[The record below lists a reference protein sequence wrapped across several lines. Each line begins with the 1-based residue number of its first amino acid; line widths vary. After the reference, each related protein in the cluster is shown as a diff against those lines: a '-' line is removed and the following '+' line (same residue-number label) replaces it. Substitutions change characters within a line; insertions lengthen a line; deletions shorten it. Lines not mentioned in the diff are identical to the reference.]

1 MLRDKYWRRYG
12 STMLGLVRH
21 HDVSPA
27 HFLHETHRF
36 PGLEKRV
43 TGHRHDLAAIARLR
57 GRRIVL
63 TNAPRAYAMR
73 VLGALGI
80 VQLFDEVLS
89 IEDMRMFG
97 DWRPKPDT
105 RMLRQVAV
113 RLGVHPSRCVLV
125 EDSLDNVLA
134 ARRVGMQPVWMQ
146 RFARRGAHAGPRVR
160 RWTRP
165 SERRAHR
172 PVAAVAWAERADAPA
187 SAPAGATSG
196 RVALRW
202 GARVQRRANPVPCG
216 VSRKLCLVFTCRQ
229 QRGSGVQKWVHD
241 LLTSGS

>member
-1 MLRDKYWRRYG
+1 VWLFDLDNTLHDAGAWVFAQMNDTMRSYVVDTLGVTPAEADALRERYWRRYG

-27 HFLHETHRF
+27 HFLRETHRF
-36 PGLEKRV
+36 PGLEQRV

-80 VQLFDEVLS
+80 VHLFERVLS

-97 DWRPKPDT
+97 HWRPKPDR
-105 RMLRQVAV
+105 RMLRRVAA

-134 ARRVGMQPVWMQ
+134 ARRVGMAPVWMQ
-146 RFARRGAHAGPRVR
+146 RFARRGAHAGPRVG
-160 RWTRP
+160 RWSVHP
-165 SERRAHR
+165 SRVRIVRGLRAL
-172 PVAAVAWAERADAPA
+172 
-187 SAPAGATSG
+187 G
-196 RVALRW
+196 
-202 GARVQRRANPVPCG
+202 
-216 VSRKLCLVFTCRQ
+216 
-229 QRGSGVQKWVHD
+229 
-241 LLTSGS
+241 

>member
-1 MLRDKYWRRYG
+1 MKPRVWLFDLDNTLHDAGAWVFAQMNATMRRYVVDTLGVDPAEADDLRDKYWRRYG

-36 PGLEKRV
+36 PGLEQRV
-43 TGHRHDLAAIARLR
+43 TGHRHDLAAVARLS
-57 GRRIVL
+57 GRRVLL

-80 VQLFDEVLS
+80 VQLFDEILS

-97 DWRPKPDT
+97 HWRPKPDT
-105 RMLRQVAV
+105 RMLRHVAA
-113 RLGVHPSRCVLV
+113 RLRVHASQCVLV

-160 RWTRP
+160 RWTVR
-165 SERRAHR
+165 
-172 PVAAVAWAERADAPA
+172 
-187 SAPAGATSG
+187 PAGV
-196 RVALRW
+196 RIVRHLRAL
-202 GARVQRRANPVPCG
+202 G
-216 VSRKLCLVFTCRQ
+216 
-229 QRGSGVQKWVHD
+229 
-241 LLTSGS
+241 

>member
-1 MLRDKYWRRYG
+1 MRRYVVEALGVTPDEADALRNRYWKAYG

-21 HDVSPA
+21 HAVRPA

-36 PGLEKRV
+36 PGLEEKV

-63 TNAPRAYAMR
+63 TNAPRAYALR

-80 VQLFDEVLS
+80 ARLFDEVLS

-97 DWRPKPDT
+97 HWRPKPDR
-105 RMLRQVAV
+105 RMLRQVAR

-125 EDSLDNVLA
+125 EDSLENVLA
-134 ARRVGMQPVWMQ
+134 ARRVGMQAVWMQ

-160 RWTRP
+160 RWTLR
-165 SERRAHR
+165 
-172 PVAAVAWAERADAPA
+172 
-187 SAPAGATSG
+187 PAGV
-196 RVALRW
+196 RIVRNFQALLR
-202 GARVQRRANPVPCG
+202 
-216 VSRKLCLVFTCRQ
+216 
-229 QRGSGVQKWVHD
+229 
-241 LLTSGS
+241 

>member
-1 MLRDKYWRRYG
+1 MSDRIWLFDLDNTLHDAGAWVFAQMNDTMRSYVVDTLGVTAAEADALREKYWRRYG

-36 PGLEKRV
+36 PGLEQRV

-80 VQLFDEVLS
+80 VHLFEQVLS

-97 DWRPKPDT
+97 DWRPKPDR
-105 RMLRQVAV
+105 RMLRRMAV

-134 ARRVGMQPVWMQ
+134 ARRVGMHPVWMQ
-146 RFARRGAHAGPRVR
+146 RFARRGAHDGPRVA
-160 RWTRP
+160 RWTVRP
-165 SERRAHR
+165 PGVEIVRGLQALLRLGKTRA
-172 PVAAVAWAERADAPA
+172 E
-187 SAPAGATSG
+187 AG
-196 RVALRW
+196 
-202 GARVQRRANPVPCG
+202 
-216 VSRKLCLVFTCRQ
+216 
-229 QRGSGVQKWVHD
+229 
-241 LLTSGS
+241 

>member
-1 MLRDKYWRRYG
+1 MSDRIWLFDLDNTLHDAGAWVFAQMNDTMRSYVVDTLGVTPAEADALREKYWRRYG

-36 PGLEKRV
+36 PGLEQRV
-43 TGHRHDLAAIARLR
+43 TGHRHDLAAIERLR

-73 VLGALGI
+73 VLGALG
-80 VQLFDEVLS
+80 VVHLFEQVLS

-97 DWRPKPDT
+97 HWRPKPDR
-105 RMLRQVAV
+105 RMLRRMAV

-134 ARRVGMQPVWMQ
+134 ARCVGMQPVWMQ
-146 RFARRGAHAGPRVR
+146 RFARRGAHAGPRVG
-160 RWTRP
+160 RWSVHP
-165 SERRAHR
+165 
-172 PVAAVAWAERADAPA
+172 
-187 SAPAGATSG
+187 
-196 RVALRW
+196 
-202 GARVQRRANPVPCG
+202 
-216 VSRKLCLVFTCRQ
+216 
-229 QRGSGVQKWVHD
+229 SGVRIVRTLRSLAQECA
-241 LLTSGS
+241 

>member
-1 MLRDKYWRRYG
+1 VTDRVWLFDLDNTLHDAGAWVFAQMNDTMRRYVVDTLGVTPAEADALREKYWRRYG

-36 PGLEKRV
+36 PGLEQRV

-80 VQLFDEVLS
+80 AHLFEQVLS
-89 IEDMRMFG
+89 VEDMRMFG
-97 DWRPKPDT
+97 DWRPKPDR
-105 RMLRQVAV
+105 RMLRAIAV

-134 ARRVGMQPVWMQ
+134 ARRVGMAPVWMQ
-146 RFARRGAHAGPRVR
+146 RFARRGSHAGPRVG
-160 RWTRP
+160 RWSVRP
-165 SERRAHR
+165 HG
-172 PVAAVAWAERADAPA
+172 V
-187 SAPAGATSG
+187 
-196 RVALRW
+196 RVVRTLRSL
-202 GARVQRRANPVPCG
+202 A
-216 VSRKLCLVFTCRQ
+216 
-229 QRGSGVQKWVHD
+229 
-241 LLTSGS
+241 

>member
-1 MLRDKYWRRYG
+1 MTDRVWLFDLDNTLHDAGAWVFAQMNDTMRSYVVDTLGVTAAEADALREKYWRRYG

-36 PGLEKRV
+36 PGLEQRV

-80 VQLFDEVLS
+80 VHLFEQVLS

-97 DWRPKPDT
+97 DWRPKPDR
-105 RMLRQVAV
+105 RMLRRVAV
-113 RLGVHPSRCVLV
+113 RLGVPPSRCVLV

-146 RFARRGAHAGPRVR
+146 RFARRGAHAGPRVG
-160 RWTRP
+160 RWSVHPSGVCIVRSLRSLVQERP
-165 SERRAHR
+165 SS
-172 PVAAVAWAERADAPA
+172 P
-187 SAPAGATSG
+187 
-196 RVALRW
+196 
-202 GARVQRRANPVPCG
+202 
-216 VSRKLCLVFTCRQ
+216 
-229 QRGSGVQKWVHD
+229 
-241 LLTSGS
+241 

>member
-1 MLRDKYWRRYG
+1 MRDRVWLFDLDNTLHDAGAWVFAQMNDTMRSYVVDNLGVSADEADALREKYWRRYG

-36 PGLEKRV
+36 PGLERRV

-80 VQLFDEVLS
+80 VHLFEQVLS

-105 RMLRQVAV
+105 RMLRRVAV

-134 ARRVGMQPVWMQ
+134 ARRVGMAPVWMQ
-146 RFARRGAHAGPRVR
+146 RFARRGAHAGPRVG
-160 RWTRP
+160 RWSVHP
-165 SERRAHR
+165 
-172 PVAAVAWAERADAPA
+172 
-187 SAPAGATSG
+187 
-196 RVALRW
+196 
-202 GARVQRRANPVPCG
+202 
-216 VSRKLCLVFTCRQ
+216 
-229 QRGSGVQKWVHD
+229 SGVRIVRTLRS
-241 LLTSGS
+241 LLQEHPSSP

>member
-1 MLRDKYWRRYG
+1 MTDRVWLFDLDNTLHDAGAWVFAQMNDTMRSYVVDTLGVTAAEADALREKYWRRYG

-36 PGLEKRV
+36 PGLEQRV

-80 VQLFDEVLS
+80 VHLFEQVLS

-97 DWRPKPDT
+97 DWRPKPDR
-105 RMLRQVAV
+105 RMLRRVAV
-113 RLGVHPSRCVLV
+113 RLGVPPSRCVLV

-146 RFARRGAHAGPRVR
+146 RFARRGAHAGPRVG
-160 RWTRP
+160 RWSVHPSGVRIVQSLRSLAQERP
-165 SERRAHR
+165 SS
-172 PVAAVAWAERADAPA
+172 P
-187 SAPAGATSG
+187 
-196 RVALRW
+196 
-202 GARVQRRANPVPCG
+202 
-216 VSRKLCLVFTCRQ
+216 
-229 QRGSGVQKWVHD
+229 
-241 LLTSGS
+241 

>member
-1 MLRDKYWRRYG
+1 MTDRIWLFDLDNTLHDAGAWVFAQMNDTMRSYVVDTLGVTPAEADALREKYWRRYG

-27 HFLHETHRF
+27 HFLRETHRF
-36 PGLEKRV
+36 PGLEQRV

-80 VQLFDEVLS
+80 VHLFEQVLS

-97 DWRPKPDT
+97 DWRPKPDR
-105 RMLRQVAV
+105 RMLRGIAV

-134 ARRVGMQPVWMQ
+134 ARRVGMAPVWMQ
-146 RFARRGAHAGPRVR
+146 RFARRGAHAGPRVG
-160 RWTRP
+160 RWSARP
-165 SERRAHR
+165 TGVRIVR
-172 PVAAVAWAERADAPA
+172 
-187 SAPAGATSG
+187 
-196 RVALRW
+196 ALRSL
-202 GARVQRRANPVPCG
+202 A
-216 VSRKLCLVFTCRQ
+216 
-229 QRGSGVQKWVHD
+229 
-241 LLTSGS
+241 

>member
-1 MLRDKYWRRYG
+1 MADKIWLFDLDNTLHDAGAWVFAQMNDTMRSYVVDTLGVSAAEADALREKYWRRYG

-36 PGLEKRV
+36 PGLEQRV

-80 VQLFDEVLS
+80 VHLFEQVLS

-97 DWRPKPDT
+97 DWRPKPDR
-105 RMLRQVAV
+105 RMLRRMAV

-134 ARRVGMQPVWMQ
+134 ARRVGMHPVWMQ
-146 RFARRGAHAGPRVR
+146 RFARRGAHAGPRVG
-160 RWTRP
+160 RWSVHPSGVRIVRTLRSLLQERP
-165 SERRAHR
+165 SS
-172 PVAAVAWAERADAPA
+172 P
-187 SAPAGATSG
+187 
-196 RVALRW
+196 
-202 GARVQRRANPVPCG
+202 
-216 VSRKLCLVFTCRQ
+216 
-229 QRGSGVQKWVHD
+229 
-241 LLTSGS
+241 

>member
-1 MLRDKYWRRYG
+1 MTGRVWLFDLDNTLHDAGAWVFAQMNDTMRNYVVDTLGVTPAEADALREKYWRRYG

-27 HFLHETHRF
+27 HFLRETHRF
-36 PGLEKRV
+36 PGLEQRV

-80 VQLFDEVLS
+80 VHLFEQVLS

-97 DWRPKPDT
+97 DWRPKPDR
-105 RMLRQVAV
+105 RMLRGIAA

-146 RFARRGAHAGPRVR
+146 RFARRGTHAGPRVG
-160 RWTRP
+160 RWSVRP
-165 SERRAHR
+165 GGVRIVR
-172 PVAAVAWAERADAPA
+172 
-187 SAPAGATSG
+187 
-196 RVALRW
+196 ALR
-202 GARVQRRANPVPCG
+202 ALA
-216 VSRKLCLVFTCRQ
+216 
-229 QRGSGVQKWVHD
+229 
-241 LLTSGS
+241 

>member
-1 MLRDKYWRRYG
+1 MADKVWLFDLDNTLHDAGAWVFAQMNDTMRSYVVDNLGISADEADALREKYWRRYG

-36 PGLEKRV
+36 PGLERRV

-80 VQLFDEVLS
+80 VHLFEQVLS

-97 DWRPKPDT
+97 DWRPKPDR
-105 RMLRQVAV
+105 RMLRRVAV

-134 ARRVGMQPVWMQ
+134 ARRVGMAPVWMQ
-146 RFARRGAHAGPRVR
+146 RFARRGAHAGPRVG
-160 RWTRP
+160 RWSVHP
-165 SERRAHR
+165 
-172 PVAAVAWAERADAPA
+172 
-187 SAPAGATSG
+187 
-196 RVALRW
+196 
-202 GARVQRRANPVPCG
+202 
-216 VSRKLCLVFTCRQ
+216 
-229 QRGSGVQKWVHD
+229 SGVRIVRT
-241 LLTSGS
+241 LRSLP

>member
-1 MLRDKYWRRYG
+1 MSDRVWLFDLDNTLHDAGAWVFAQMNDTMRNYVVDTLGVTPAQADALREKYWRRYG

-36 PGLEKRV
+36 PGLEQRV

-80 VQLFDEVLS
+80 VHLFEQVLS

-97 DWRPKPDT
+97 DWRPKPDR
-105 RMLRQVAV
+105 RMLRRMAV

-146 RFARRGAHAGPRVR
+146 RFARRGAHAGPRVG
-160 RWTRP
+160 RWSVHP
-165 SERRAHR
+165 
-172 PVAAVAWAERADAPA
+172 
-187 SAPAGATSG
+187 
-196 RVALRW
+196 
-202 GARVQRRANPVPCG
+202 
-216 VSRKLCLVFTCRQ
+216 
-229 QRGSGVQKWVHD
+229 SGVRIVRTLRSLAQERPP
-241 LLTSGS
+241 GP

>member
-1 MLRDKYWRRYG
+1 MTGRVWLFDLDNTLHDAGAWVFAQMNDTMRNYVVDTLGVTPAEADALREKYWRRYG

-27 HFLHETHRF
+27 HFLRETHRF
-36 PGLEKRV
+36 PGLEQRV

-80 VQLFDEVLS
+80 VHLFEQVLS

-97 DWRPKPDT
+97 DWRPKPDR
-105 RMLRQVAV
+105 RMLRRMAV

-125 EDSLDNVLA
+125 EDSLYNVLA
-134 ARRVGMQPVWMQ
+134 ARRVGMAPVWMQ
-146 RFARRGAHAGPRVR
+146 RFARRGAHAGPRVG
-160 RWTRP
+160 RWSVHPSGVRIVRTLRSLGQERP
-165 SERRAHR
+165 S
-172 PVAAVAWAERADAPA
+172 
-187 SAPAGATSG
+187 
-196 RVALRW
+196 
-202 GARVQRRANPVPCG
+202 
-216 VSRKLCLVFTCRQ
+216 
-229 QRGSGVQKWVHD
+229 RG
-241 LLTSGS
+241 

>member
-1 MLRDKYWRRYG
+1 MTDRVWLFDLDNTLHDAGAWVFAQMNDTMRSYVVDTLGVTAAEADALREKYWRRYG

-36 PGLEKRV
+36 PGLEQRV

-80 VQLFDEVLS
+80 VHLFEQVLS

-97 DWRPKPDT
+97 DWRPKPDR
-105 RMLRQVAV
+105 RMLRRVAV

-134 ARRVGMQPVWMQ
+134 ARRVGMTPVWMQ
-146 RFARRGAHAGPRVR
+146 RFARRGAHAGPRVG
-160 RWTRP
+160 RWSVHP
-165 SERRAHR
+165 
-172 PVAAVAWAERADAPA
+172 
-187 SAPAGATSG
+187 
-196 RVALRW
+196 
-202 GARVQRRANPVPCG
+202 
-216 VSRKLCLVFTCRQ
+216 
-229 QRGSGVQKWVHD
+229 SGVRIVRTLRSLAQEPP
-241 LLTSGS
+241 SSP